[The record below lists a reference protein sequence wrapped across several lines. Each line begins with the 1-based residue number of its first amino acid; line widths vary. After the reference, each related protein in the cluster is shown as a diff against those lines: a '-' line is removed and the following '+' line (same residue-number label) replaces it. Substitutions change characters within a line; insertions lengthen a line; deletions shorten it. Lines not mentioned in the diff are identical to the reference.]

1 MAKIL
6 TPDQRLR
13 VFVSSTME
21 ELHDE
26 RHAVKTAVRE
36 LHMMPVMFELGARA
50 HPPRNL
56 YRSYLLQS
64 HVFIGVYWQEY
75 GWTAPGMDVSGV
87 EDEYVLSG
95 EMPKLIYIKEPAA
108 GRSAELSSLLDR
120 IRSDDRVSYKTFSS
134 PEELKALVSD
144 DLAILLTER
153 FYSAAAENDTEI
165 AQETP
170 RSASLPLQPTRFIG
184 RESEIE
190 QVRGLLSREDVRLVT
205 LVGPGGIGKSRLSI
219 EVARTL
225 EDSFADGLRF
235 VPLAPLR
242 DPDRFLTFLIAALEL
257 KENTGDPKAALATW
271 LASKEALI
279 ILDNFEQLLDA
290 ADDLAELLEH
300 AHRSKFLITSR
311 AVLRIR
317 GEHECPVP
325 PLSLPH
331 DVDGRIAR
339 SDAITLFTERAR
351 EVRPDFEL
359 EGPDVAVV
367 AEICRRLDGL
377 PLAIELGAARM
388 KVLTPKQLLA
398 RLTDRLGL
406 LTGGAR
412 DLPERQQTL
421 RATIDW
427 SYQLLS
433 PEDKEL
439 FACLAV
445 FRRGATLDAIEE
457 ICTVG
462 TEIDVLEGVA
472 SLVEK
477 SLVRQELVETG
488 EARFWML
495 ETIREFASEL
505 FATASNRDEVR
516 QRHADYYEGLC
527 NRAERGT
534 LGGEQQLWIEMVDQ
548 DYANILDAAN
558 HIWKTDLETGPN
570 RLATMAWDLVLF
582 AWVRNRLPDAR
593 RAAELLLQ
601 GPGLDDLGRA
611 RALAAGGAAAFWQGD
626 IGEAIPMV
634 AQAREL
640 FEKLGDARGEG
651 TTLLVLGMVAPELE
665 GPEAAKERLVHALG
679 LFEKE
684 NDEAWLSIGYVTY
697 CWTLMLMDEY
707 DGLETVYERAAELA
721 EGLGAE
727 LTYGMAL
734 GNLGML
740 RAWQG
745 RHAEGLALQ
754 VTALR
759 KLIGSGHGSGITFIL
774 VNAAQLLRP
783 LGETVAAAELLGTR
797 DHLHEKLNVVDLGLM
812 KKKRSDIELQLRA
825 ELGDSAYEE
834 ASARGR
840 ELTPED
846 VVRMLA
852 EKLPSVAVS

>member
-13 VFVSSTME
+13 VFVSSTMK
-21 ELHDE
+21 ELRDE
-26 RHAVKTAVRE
+26 RHAVKAAIQE

-56 YRSYLLQS
+56 YRSYLEQS

-75 GWTAPGMDVSGV
+75 GWTAADMDVSGI
-87 EDEYVLSG
+87 EDEYVLSD
-95 EMPKLIYIKEPAA
+95 EMPKLIYIKEPAPE
-108 GRSAELSSLLDR
+108 RSPDLASLLDR
-120 IRSDDRVSYKTFSS
+120 IRNDDRVSYKSFSS

-153 FYSAAAENDTEI
+153 FYSVAEEHGREI

-170 RSASLPLQPTRFIG
+170 RSAALPLQPTRFIG
-184 RESEIE
+184 REAEIE
-190 QVRGLLSREDVRLVT
+190 HVRGLLIRDGVRLVT

-219 EVARTL
+219 EVARSL
-225 EDSFADGLRF
+225 EESFADGLRF
-235 VPLAPLR
+235 IPLAPLR
-242 DPDRFLTFLIAALEL
+242 DADRFLTFLIAALEL
-257 KENTGDPKAALATW
+257 KENTGDAKAALATW
-271 LASKEALI
+271 LGSKEVLVV
-279 ILDNFEQLLDA
+279 LDNFEQLLDA
-290 ADDLAELLEH
+290 ADELAELLEH

-339 SDAITLFTERAR
+339 SDAIQLFLERAQ
-351 EVRPDFEL
+351 EVKPSFTL
-359 EGPDVAVV
+359 KGPDAAIV

-398 RLTDRLGL
+398 RLTDRLSL

-457 ICTVG
+457 ICAVG

-495 ETIREFASEL
+495 ETIREFATEL
-505 FATASNRDEVR
+505 FHGLQHRHEVQ
-516 QRHADYYEGLC
+516 QRHADYYERLC
-527 NRAERGT
+527 NRAERET
-534 LGGEQQLWIEMVDQ
+534 LGPQQQLWMEMVDQ

-558 HIWKTDLETGPN
+558 HIWATDKETGPN
-570 RLATMAWDLVLF
+570 RLAKMSWDLVLF
-582 AWVRNRLPDAR
+582 AWVRNRLSDAR
-593 RAAELLLQ
+593 RAAELLLDE
-601 GPGLDDLGRA
+601 PKLDDLGRA
-611 RALAAGGAAAFWQGD
+611 RALAAGGAAAFWQGNF
-626 IGEAIPMV
+626 GEAIPMV

-640 FEKLGDARGEG
+640 FEKLGDERGEG

-665 GPEAAKERLVHALG
+665 GPEAAKERLVHALE

-684 NDEAWLSIGYVTY
+684 NDEAWLSIGYVAY
-697 CWTLMLMDEY
+697 CWTLMLMGEY
-707 DGLETVYERAAELA
+707 DGLESVYERSAELA
-721 EGLGAE
+721 EALGAE

-754 VTALR
+754 LAALR
-759 KLIGSGHGSGITFIL
+759 KLISSGHGAGITFTF
-774 VNAAQLLRP
+774 VNSAFVLQP
-783 LGETVAAAELLGTR
+783 LGEAATAAELLGAR
-797 DHLHEKLNVVDLGLM
+797 DHLHETLNVVDLNLMM
-812 KKKRSDIELQLRA
+812 KKRTKIEMQLRE
-825 ELGDSAYEE
+825 ELGDAAYEE
-834 ASARGR
+834 AHARGR
-840 ELTPED
+840 KLTPED
-846 VVRMLA
+846 ALLTLTA
-852 EKLPSVAVS
+852 KLPSVTAG